1 MKHSL
6 RSQLLFQY
14 MVIVIV
20 CMLVIPTA
28 ISNLLEWQFKNFLN
42 ERLEEYENEFLEYLA
57 TAYAENGSWR
67 GRGTLPRGSNFIRW
81 PVAMVQITDSRGDV
95 VRVYRRFGPQPAP
108 RPMPMQGGRHHGGAV
123 PPTPPQPQ
131 PQPRQQSLNMKEIS
145 VTQRD
150 IVVGG
155 VNVGKVSFYVMPF
168 DKSPEN
174 KFLKQFNKIMYYAVA
189 VMLLI
194 AAGIAIFMAYRIGT
208 PVLNAAR
215 RAQQISMGKY
225 VGEEEPSASSI
236 TELQTLIES
245 VDRLGKSLQEQE
257 ELRKRLMSD
266 IAHELRNPVAV
277 IKSHLEAIEDG
288 VWDPTPERIR
298 LTVSEVDRLSQLI
311 REVEKL
317 TTIEGAAHSI
327 SLEELDI
334 SSIVEKAALV
344 FDPLYKNKGVELK
357 REIEPNVMTVAD
369 GAKIRQVA
377 ENLLSNALRYTDPGG
392 NVTVALSD
400 GEKEMT
406 LSVADTGIG
415 IASKD
420 LPYIFERFYRTDV
433 SRARTSGGIG
443 IGLAIVKAIVEAHG
457 GTIEVESEPGKG
469 SRFIVKIPK
478 KSYLK

>member
-1 MKHSL
+1 MGMKHSL
-6 RSQLLFQY
+6 RSQLIFQY

-28 ISNLLEWQFKNFLN
+28 ISNLLEWQFRNFLN
-42 ERLEEYENEFLEYLA
+42 ERLDEYESEFLEYLA
-57 TAYAENGSWR
+57 NAYVENGSWR
-67 GRGTLPRGSNFIRW
+67 VRGALPRGSNFIRW
-81 PVAMVQITDSRGDV
+81 PVAMVEITDERGV
-95 VRVYRRFGPQPAP
+95 VVGIYRRYGQQPPGP
-108 RPMPMQGGRHHGGAV
+108 RPMPMTRGRHHDRGAM
-123 PPTPPQPQ
+123 QPQ
-131 PQPRQQSLNMKEIS
+131 PQPRPQAPNMKEIT
-145 VTQRD
+145 VTHRD

-155 VNVGKVSFYVMPF
+155 TKVGKVSFYVMPF

-194 AAGIAIFMAYRIGT
+194 SAGIAIFMAYRIGT
-208 PVLNAAR
+208 PVLIAAR
-215 RAQQISMGKY
+215 RAQQISTGKY
-225 VGEEEPSASSI
+225 VDDGEERPVESNI
-236 TELQTLIES
+236 TELQTLVES
-245 VDRLGKSLQEQE
+245 VDRLGRSLEEQEQ
-257 ELRKRLMSD
+257 LRKRLMSD

-288 VWDPTPERIR
+288 VWEASPERIR

-327 SLEELDI
+327 SLEELDV

-357 REIEPNVMTVAD
+357 REIEPEVMTVVD

-377 ENLLSNALRYTDPGG
+377 ENLLSNALRYTDAGG
-392 NVTVALSD
+392 TVSVSLAS
-400 GEKEMT
+400 GEKDIT
-406 LSVADTGIG
+406 ISVADTGIG
-415 IASKD
+415 IAAKD

-469 SRFIVKIPK
+469 SRFIVKIPRK
-478 KSYLK
+478 VI

>member
-6 RSQLLFQY
+6 RSQLIFQY

-28 ISNLLEWQFKNFLN
+28 ISELLEWQFKNFLN
-42 ERLEEYENEFLEYLA
+42 DRLDEYETEFTDYFASLYEE
-57 TAYAENGSWR
+57 TGTWR
-67 GRGTLPRGSNFIRW
+67 ARGIFPRGSDFIRW
-81 PVAMVQITDSRGDV
+81 PIAMIQIKDAEGNLVRSYSRV
-95 VRVYRRFGPQPAP
+95 VLPEGLQVR
-108 RPMPMQGGRHHGGAV
+108 
-123 PPTPPQPQ
+123 
-131 PQPRQQSLNMKEIS
+131 S
-145 VTQRD
+145 RD
-150 IVVGG
+150 IIARGERVGQ
-155 VNVGKVSFYVMPF
+155 VFFTVLPF
-168 DKSPEN
+168 DKSPESN
-174 KFLKQFNKIMYYAVA
+174 FLNNFNKIMYYAVA
-189 VMLLI
+189 VMLII
-194 AAGIAIFMAYRIGT
+194 AAMIAIFMAYRIST

-225 VGEEEPSASSI
+225 TVEGQNASDI

-245 VDRLGKSLQEQE
+245 VDRLGRGLEEQE

-277 IKSHLEAIEDG
+277 IKSHLEAMEDG
-288 VWDPTPERIR
+288 VWEPTPERIR

-317 TTIEGAAHSI
+317 TSIEGAAHSL
-327 SLEELDI
+327 SVEETDA
-334 SSIVEKAALV
+334 SSVVEKASLV

-357 REIEPNVMTVAD
+357 RDIEPGVMMQLD
-369 GAKIRQVA
+369 GAKMRQVV
-377 ENLLSNALRYTDPGG
+377 ENLLSNALRYTDAGG
-392 NVTVALSD
+392 SVTVALTG

-406 LSVADTGIG
+406 VSVADTGIG
-415 IASKD
+415 IAAKD

-469 SRFIVKIPK
+469 TRFTVKIPK
-478 KSYLK
+478 RNYL

>member
-6 RSQLLFQY
+6 RSQLIFQY

-28 ISNLLEWQFKNFLN
+28 ISELLEWQFKNFLN
-42 ERLEEYENEFLEYLA
+42 DRLDEYETEFTDYFASLYEE
-57 TAYAENGSWR
+57 TGTWR
-67 GRGTLPRGSNFIRW
+67 ARGIFPRGSDFIRW
-81 PVAMVQITDSRGDV
+81 PIAMIQIKDAEGNLVRSYSRFMVKSGPMHGRGHHQRGPV
-95 VRVYRRFGPQPAP
+95 VLPEGLQVR
-108 RPMPMQGGRHHGGAV
+108 
-123 PPTPPQPQ
+123 
-131 PQPRQQSLNMKEIS
+131 S
-145 VTQRD
+145 RD
-150 IVVGG
+150 IIARGERVGQ
-155 VNVGKVSFYVMPF
+155 VFFTVLPF
-168 DKSPEN
+168 DKSPESN
-174 KFLKQFNKIMYYAVA
+174 FLNNFNKIMYYAVA
-189 VMLLI
+189 VMLII
-194 AAGIAIFMAYRIGT
+194 AAMIAIFMAYRIST

-225 VGEEEPSASSI
+225 TVEGQAASDI

-245 VDRLGKSLQEQE
+245 VDRLGRGLEEQE

-277 IKSHLEAIEDG
+277 IKSHLEAMEDG
-288 VWDPTPERIR
+288 VWEPTPERIR

-311 REVEKL
+311 CEVEKL
-317 TTIEGAAHSI
+317 TSIEGAAHSL
-327 SLEELDI
+327 SVEETDA
-334 SSIVEKAALV
+334 SSVVEKAALV

-357 REIEPNVMTVAD
+357 LDIEPGVMMQLD
-369 GAKIRQVA
+369 GAKMRQVV
-377 ENLLSNALRYTDPGG
+377 ENLLSNALRYTDAGG
-392 NVTVALSD
+392 SVAVTLAG

-406 LSVADTGIG
+406 VSVADTGIG
-415 IASKD
+415 IAAKD

-469 SRFIVKIPK
+469 TRFTVKIPK
-478 KSYLK
+478 KNYL

>member
-6 RSQLLFQY
+6 RSQLIFQY

-28 ISNLLEWQFKNFLN
+28 ISELLEWQFKNFLN
-42 ERLEEYENEFLEYLA
+42 DRLDEYETEFTDYFASLYEE
-57 TAYAENGSWR
+57 TGTWR
-67 GRGTLPRGSNFIRW
+67 ARGIFPRGSDFIRW
-81 PVAMVQITDSRGDV
+81 PIAMIQIKDAEGNLVRSYSRFMVKSGPMHGRGHHKRGPV
-95 VRVYRRFGPQPAP
+95 VLPEGLQVR
-108 RPMPMQGGRHHGGAV
+108 
-123 PPTPPQPQ
+123 
-131 PQPRQQSLNMKEIS
+131 S
-145 VTQRD
+145 RD
-150 IVVGG
+150 IIARGERVGQ
-155 VNVGKVSFYVMPF
+155 VFFTVLPF
-168 DKSPEN
+168 DKSPESN
-174 KFLKQFNKIMYYAVA
+174 FLNNFNKIMYYAVA
-189 VMLLI
+189 VMLII
-194 AAGIAIFMAYRIGT
+194 AAMIAIFMAYRIST

-225 VGEEEPSASSI
+225 TVEGQNASDI

-245 VDRLGKSLQEQE
+245 VDRLGRGLEEQE

-288 VWDPTPERIR
+288 VWEPTPERIR

-317 TTIEGAAHSI
+317 TSIEGAAHSL
-327 SLEELDI
+327 SVEETDA
-334 SSIVEKAALV
+334 SSVVEKASLV

-357 REIEPNVMTVAD
+357 RDIEPGVMMQLD
-369 GAKIRQVA
+369 GAKMRQVV
-377 ENLLSNALRYTDPGG
+377 ENLLSNALRYTDAGG
-392 NVTVALSD
+392 SVTVALTG

-406 LSVADTGIG
+406 VSVADTGIG
-415 IASKD
+415 IAAKD

-469 SRFIVKIPK
+469 TRFTVKIPK
-478 KSYLK
+478 RNYL

>member
-6 RSQLLFQY
+6 RSQLIFQY

-28 ISNLLEWQFKNFLN
+28 ISELLEWQFKNFLN
-42 ERLEEYENEFLEYLA
+42 ERLDEYETEFTEYFA
-57 TAYAENGSWR
+57 SIYEETGTWR
-67 GRGTLPRGSNFIRW
+67 ARGVFPRGSDFMRW
-81 PVAMVQITDSRGDV
+81 PIAMIQICDADGSLVRSYSRFAV
-95 VRVYRRFGPQPAP
+95 K
-108 RPMPMQGGRHHGGAV
+108 QGGMHGRHHARRPV
-123 PPTPPQPQ
+123 MPPLEELQI
-131 PQPRQQSLNMKEIS
+131 RS
-145 VTQRD
+145 RD
-150 IVVGG
+150 IVAHGQV
-155 VNVGKVSFYVMPF
+155 VGKAVFTVLPF

-174 KFLKQFNKIMYYAVA
+174 NFLKNFNRIMYYAVA
-189 VMLLI
+189 VMLII
-194 AAGIAIFMAYRIGT
+194 AAMIAIFMAYRIST

-225 VGEEEPSASSI
+225 AVEGQTASDI

-245 VDRLGKSLQEQE
+245 VDRLGKSLGEQE

-288 VWDPTPERIR
+288 VWEPTPERIR

-311 REVEKL
+311 CEVEKL
-317 TTIEGAAHSI
+317 TSIEGAAHSL
-327 SLEELDI
+327 SFEETDV
-334 SSIVEKAALV
+334 SSVVEKAALV
-344 FDPLYKNKGVELK
+344 FDPLYKNKGVGLK
-357 REIEPNVMTVAD
+357 RDIEPGVMMQLD
-369 GAKIRQVA
+369 GAKIRQVV

-392 NVTVALSD
+392 SVEVSLTG

-406 LSVADTGIG
+406 VSVADTGIG
-415 IASKD
+415 IAAKD

-469 SRFIVKIPK
+469 SRFIVKIPRK
-478 KSYLK
+478 NYL

>member
-6 RSQLLFQY
+6 RSQLIFQY

-28 ISNLLEWQFKNFLN
+28 ISELLEWQFKNFLN
-42 ERLEEYENEFLEYLA
+42 DRLDEYETEFTDYFASLYEE
-57 TAYAENGSWR
+57 TGTWR
-67 GRGTLPRGSNFIRW
+67 ARGIFPRGSDFIRW
-81 PVAMVQITDSRGDV
+81 PIAMIQIKDAEGNLVRSYSRFMVKSGPLPEGLQ
-95 VRVYRRFGPQPAP
+95 VR
-108 RPMPMQGGRHHGGAV
+108 
-123 PPTPPQPQ
+123 
-131 PQPRQQSLNMKEIS
+131 S
-145 VTQRD
+145 RD
-150 IVVGG
+150 IIARGERVGQ
-155 VNVGKVSFYVMPF
+155 VFFTVLPF
-168 DKSPEN
+168 DKSPESN
-174 KFLKQFNKIMYYAVA
+174 FLNNFNKIMYYAVA
-189 VMLLI
+189 VMLII
-194 AAGIAIFMAYRIGT
+194 AAMIAIFMAYRIST

-225 VGEEEPSASSI
+225 TVEGQNASDI

-245 VDRLGKSLQEQE
+245 VDRLGRGLEEQE

-288 VWDPTPERIR
+288 VWEPTPGRIR

-317 TTIEGAAHSI
+317 TSIEGAAHSL
-327 SLEELDI
+327 SVEETDA
-334 SSIVEKAALV
+334 SSVVEKASLV

-357 REIEPNVMTVAD
+357 RDIEPGVMMQLD
-369 GAKIRQVA
+369 GAKMRQVV
-377 ENLLSNALRYTDPGG
+377 ENLLSNALRYTDAGG
-392 NVTVALSD
+392 SVTVALTG

-406 LSVADTGIG
+406 VSVADTGIG
-415 IASKD
+415 IAAKD

-469 SRFIVKIPK
+469 TRFTVKIPK
-478 KSYLK
+478 RNYL

>member
-6 RSQLLFQY
+6 RSQLIFQY

-28 ISNLLEWQFKNFLN
+28 ISELLEWQFKNFLN
-42 ERLEEYENEFLEYLA
+42 DRLDEYETEFTDYFASLYEE
-57 TAYAENGSWR
+57 TGTWR
-67 GRGTLPRGSNFIRW
+67 ARGIFPRGSDFIRW
-81 PVAMVQITDSRGDV
+81 PIAVIQIKDADGNLVRSYSRFMVKSGPMKGRGHHQRGHMPLPEGLQ
-95 VRVYRRFGPQPAP
+95 VR
-108 RPMPMQGGRHHGGAV
+108 
-123 PPTPPQPQ
+123 
-131 PQPRQQSLNMKEIS
+131 S
-145 VTQRD
+145 RD
-150 IVVGG
+150 IIARGERVGQ
-155 VNVGKVSFYVMPF
+155 VFFTVLPF
-168 DKSPEN
+168 DKSPESN
-174 KFLKQFNKIMYYAVA
+174 FLNNFNKIMYYAVA
-189 VMLLI
+189 VMLII
-194 AAGIAIFMAYRIGT
+194 AAMIAIFMAYRIST

-225 VGEEEPSASSI
+225 TVEGQTASDI

-245 VDRLGKSLQEQE
+245 VDRLGRGLEEQE

-288 VWDPTPERIR
+288 VWEPTPERIR

-311 REVEKL
+311 CEVEKL
-317 TTIEGAAHSI
+317 TSIEGAAHSLCI
-327 SLEELDI
+327 EETDA
-334 SSIVEKAALV
+334 SSVVEKASLV

-357 REIEPNVMTVAD
+357 REIEPGVMMQLD
-369 GAKIRQVA
+369 GAKIRQVV
-377 ENLLSNALRYTDPGG
+377 ENLLSNALRYTDAGG
-392 NVTVALSD
+392 SVKVSLTG

-406 LSVADTGIG
+406 VSVADTGIG
-415 IASKD
+415 IAAKD

-478 KSYLK
+478 RNYL

>member
-6 RSQLLFQY
+6 RSQLIFQY

-28 ISNLLEWQFKNFLN
+28 ISNLLEWQFKNFLD
-42 ERLEEYENEFLEYLA
+42 ERLDEYENEFSEYLA
-57 TAYAENGSWR
+57 STYAENGSWR
-67 GRGTLPRGSNFIRW
+67 GRGALPRGSNFLRW
-81 PVAMVQITDSRGDV
+81 PVAMVQITDSDGGV
-95 VRVYRRFGPQPAP
+95 VRVYRRFAVKPGPMHGMGHH
-108 RPMPMQGGRHHGGAV
+108 RGGMAQAEIEGLMVRH
-123 PPTPPQPQ
+123 
-131 PQPRQQSLNMKEIS
+131 KE
-145 VTQRD
+145 

-155 VNVGKVSFYVMPF
+155 TTVGKVSFFVLPF
-168 DKSPEN
+168 NKSPEN
-174 KFLKQFNKIMYYAVA
+174 KFLQQFNKIMYYAVA
-189 VMLLI
+189 VMLII
-194 AAGIAIFMAYRIGT
+194 AAMIAIFMANRISR

-225 VGEEEPSASSI
+225 AGEENRGASDI

-245 VDRLGKSLQEQE
+245 VDRLGKGLEEQE

-288 VWDPTPERIR
+288 VWEPTPERIR

-311 REVEKL
+311 CEVEKL
-317 TTIEGAAHSI
+317 TLIEGAGHSL
-327 SLEELDI
+327 SMEETDA
-334 SSIVEKAALV
+334 SSVVEKAALV

-357 REIEPNVMTVAD
+357 REIEPDVMTLMD
-369 GAKIRQVA
+369 GAKMRQVV

-392 NVTVALSD
+392 SVTVSMRGA
-400 GEKEMT
+400 EKEIT
-406 LSVADTGIG
+406 ICVADTGIG
-415 IASKD
+415 IAAKD

-469 SRFIVKIPK
+469 SRFTVRIPRRN
-478 KSYLK
+478 YL

>member
-6 RSQLLFQY
+6 RSQLIFQY

-28 ISNLLEWQFKNFLN
+28 ISNLLEWQFKNFLD
-42 ERLEEYENEFLEYLA
+42 ERLDEYETEFSAYLA
-57 TAYAENGSWR
+57 SAYAEYGSWR
-67 GRGTLPRGSNFIRW
+67 GRGILPRGSNFLRW
-81 PVAMVQITDSRGDV
+81 PVAMVQITDPDGGV
-95 VRVYRRFGPQPAP
+95 VRVYRRF
-108 RPMPMQGGRHHGGAV
+108 AV
-123 PPTPPQPQ
+123 KTPPMHGAGHHRGGM
-131 PQPRQQSLNMKEIS
+131 RQAEIEGLMVRHKEIVVEG
-145 VTQRD
+145 VT
-150 IVVGG
+150 
-155 VNVGKVSFYVMPF
+155 VGKVSFFVLPF

-174 KFLKQFNKIMYYAVA
+174 KFLQQFNKIMYYAVA
-189 VMLLI
+189 VMLII
-194 AAGIAIFMAYRIGT
+194 AAMIAIFMAYRIST

-225 VGEEEPSASSI
+225 TVEGQAASDI

-245 VDRLGKSLQEQE
+245 VDRLGRGLEEQE

-288 VWDPTPERIR
+288 VWEPTPERIR

-311 REVEKL
+311 CEVEKL
-317 TTIEGAAHSI
+317 TSIEGAAHSL
-327 SLEELDI
+327 SVEETDA
-334 SSIVEKAALV
+334 SSVVEKAALV

-357 REIEPNVMTVAD
+357 LDIEPGVMMQLD
-369 GAKIRQVA
+369 GAKMRQVV
-377 ENLLSNALRYTDPGG
+377 ENLLSNALRYTDAGG
-392 NVTVALSD
+392 SVAVTLAG

-406 LSVADTGIG
+406 VSVADTGIG
-415 IASKD
+415 IAAKD

-469 SRFIVKIPK
+469 TRFTVKIPK
-478 KSYLK
+478 RNYL